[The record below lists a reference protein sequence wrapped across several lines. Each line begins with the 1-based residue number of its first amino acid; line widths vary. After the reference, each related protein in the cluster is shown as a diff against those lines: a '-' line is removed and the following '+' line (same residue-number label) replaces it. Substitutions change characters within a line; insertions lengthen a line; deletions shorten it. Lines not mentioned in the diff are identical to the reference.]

1 MADIRRRRRW
11 EADELLGRD
20 QPSMAMYGRKPPPEK
35 PKTVAPRPR
44 GKWIFRPG
52 KPEARPRPKPSGGR
66 MHMVTATPNFGG
78 RHMVNEARY
87 IEPADPHNVPGDVL
101 TFEREATALATM
113 PSLKF
118 KSGSKMPQINPNEFW
133 KRSLGPNRRM
143 YQAGLRWT

>member
-1 MADIRRRRRW
+1 MADPRRKRRW

-20 QPSMAMYGRKPPPEK
+20 QPSMAMYGRKPS
-35 PKTVAPRPR
+35 PKKSGTVTTPGR
-44 GKWIFRPG
+44 WIFRPG
-52 KPEARPRPKPSGGR
+52 KPEVAGVRSKPRGGR
-66 MHMVTATPNFGG
+66 MHMVTASPNFGG